1 MTFNITN
8 TNKNFFDNQNFAFG
22 VEPEFNTRTFTEMNR
37 YNNGLG
43 ANKIKGLQYVYDGS
57 RVDGEGRLP
66 ILSNSQKSYN
76 YLKAVLDQLNNH
88 GATVNWTT
96 SVHVHLS
103 RRPITIDPNDFHDM
117 SIEHTARTNQALPS
131 RNNVDYFGSA
141 IPLEILKDIG
151 YRVSKNKDQFNSFL
165 APSRIDNGGYANQ
178 AMRRAGQTNGYF
190 CKMPL
195 DHNIIKNTECT
206 YHKLKRVI
214 SVGGCGGKFSAINI
228 NHWDDFETVEFRSH
242 GGTLEI
248 DKIWSYMMFL
258 SNMQSHS
265 ILNRHN
271 QIQAVQN
278 TPSYIGRS
286 SRTRQSIAYSLM
298 RREGGATTQE
308 IMDASGIQ
316 TAQRV
321 RSMISEQIR
330 PTLVNQFGRD
340 ILITHNQQHYNH
352 RYSTS
357 QGRYDLN
364 GYEIPLQVNNGSDGA
379 VFSSNGGTD
388 LLLGLDNQYKS
399 NLKPFRI

>member
-1 MTFNITN
+1 
-8 TNKNFFDNQNFAFG
+8 
-22 VEPEFNTRTFTEMNR
+22 
-37 YNNGLG
+37 
-43 ANKIKGLQYVYDGS
+43 
-57 RVDGEGRLP
+57 
-66 ILSNSQKSYN
+66 
-76 YLKAVLDQLNNH
+76 
-88 GATVNWTT
+88 
-96 SVHVHLS
+96 
-103 RRPITIDPNDFHDM
+103 M

-141 IPLEILKDIG
+141 IPLEILKDVG

-258 SNMQSHS
+258 SNMQKHS

-298 RREGGATTQE
+298 RREGGASTQQ

-352 RYSTS
+352 RYSSS

-379 VFSSNGGTD
+379 VFANNGRTD
-388 LLLGLDNQYKS
+388 LISGLDNQYKS
-399 NLKPFRI
+399 NLKPFRN

>member
-1 MTFNITN
+1 MTFNSIN

-37 YNNGLG
+37 YNNSLG

-76 YLKAVLDQLNNH
+76 YLKSVLEQLNDH

-103 RRPITIDPNDFHDM
+103 RRPIIIDPNDFHDM

-141 IPLEILKDIG
+141 IPLEILKDVG

-214 SVGGCGGKFSAINI
+214 SVGGCGGKFSAINV

-258 SNMQSHS
+258 SNMQKHS

-352 RYSTS
+352 RYSAS

-379 VFSSNGGTD
+379 VFNSNGRTD

>member
-1 MTFNITN
+1 MTFNSIN

-37 YNNGLG
+37 YNNSLG

-76 YLKAVLDQLNNH
+76 YLKAVLEQLNDH
-88 GATVNWTT
+88 GATVNWTC

-131 RNNVDYFGSA
+131 RNNVNYFGSA

-165 APSRIDNGGYANQ
+165 APSRIDDGGYANQ

-214 SVGGCGGKFSAINI
+214 SVGGCGGKFSAINV
-228 NHWDDFETVEFRSH
+228 NHWDDYETVEFRSH

-258 SNMQSHS
+258 SNMQKHS

-298 RREGGATTQE
+298 RRVGGATTQE

-352 RYSTS
+352 RYSAS

-379 VFSSNGGTD
+379 VFSNNGRTD
-388 LLLGLDNQYKS
+388 LISGLDNQYKS
-399 NLKPFRI
+399 NLKPFRN

>member
-37 YNNGLG
+37 YNNSLG

-76 YLKAVLDQLNNH
+76 YLKAVLEQLNEH

>member
-1 MTFNITN
+1 MFDTIN
-8 TNKNFFDNQNFAFG
+8 TNKNIFDNQNFVFG
-22 VEPEFNTRTFTEMNR
+22 VEPEFNTRTYTEMNR
-37 YNNGLG
+37 HNNGLG
-43 ANKIKGLQYVYDGS
+43 SNKIKGLEYVYDGS
-57 RVDGEGRLP
+57 RVDGEARLP

-76 YLKAVLDQLNNH
+76 YLKSVLEQLNGR

-103 RRPITIDPNDFHDM
+103 RRPITIDPNEFHDK
-117 SIEHTARTNQALPS
+117 SIEHTARTNQPLPS
-131 RNNVDYFGSA
+131 RNGTDYFGNA
-141 IPLEILKDIG
+141 IPLEIVKDVA
-151 YRVSKNKDQFNSFL
+151 YRVSKNLIQFNSFL
-165 APSRIDNGGYANQ
+165 APSRIDNGGYAVE
-178 AMRRAGQTNGYF
+178 AMRRAGQKNGYF
-190 CKMPL
+190 CKKPSNPL
-195 DHNIIKNTECT
+195 TIKNTEVT
-206 YHKLKRVI
+206 WQKLRRVI
-214 SVGGCGGKFSAINI
+214 SMGGKFSAINL
-228 NHWDDFETVEFRSH
+228 NHWDDYETVEFRSH

-248 DKIWSYMMFL
+248 DKIWSWMMFL
-258 SNMQSHS
+258 ANMQKHS
-265 ILNRHN
+265 IVNRHN
-271 QIQAVQN
+271 QVQALQD

-298 RREGGATTQE
+298 RRQGGATTQE

-352 RYSTS
+352 RYSAS

-399 NLKPFRI
+399 NLKPFRN

>member
-1 MTFNITN
+1 MTFNLTN

-37 YNNGLG
+37 YNNSLG

-76 YLKAVLDQLNNH
+76 YLKAVLEQLNDH

-103 RRPITIDPNDFHDM
+103 RRPITIDPNEFHDM

-214 SVGGCGGKFSAINI
+214 SVGGCGGKFSAVNV

-258 SNMQSHS
+258 SNMQKHS

-271 QIQAVQN
+271 QIQAVQD

-298 RREGGATTQE
+298 RRVGGATTQE

-352 RYSTS
+352 RYSAS

-399 NLKPFRI
+399 NLKPFRN

>member
-1 MTFNITN
+1 MTFNLTN

-37 YNNGLG
+37 YNNSLG

-76 YLKAVLDQLNNH
+76 YLKAVLEQLNDH

-103 RRPITIDPNDFHDM
+103 RRPITIDPNEFHDM

-165 APSRIDNGGYANQ
+165 APSRIDDGGYANQ

-214 SVGGCGGKFSAINI
+214 SVGGCGGKFSAVNV

-258 SNMQSHS
+258 SNMQKHS

-271 QIQAVQN
+271 QIQAVQD

-298 RREGGATTQE
+298 RRVGGATTQE

-352 RYSTS
+352 RYSAS

-399 NLKPFRI
+399 NLKPFRN

>member
-1 MTFNITN
+1 MTFNTIN

-22 VEPEFNTRTFTEMNR
+22 VEPEFNTRSYTEMNR
-37 YNNGLG
+37 YNNSLG

-66 ILSNSQKSYN
+66 ILSNSEKSYN
-76 YLKAVLDQLNNH
+76 YLKSVLEQLNDH

-103 RRPITIDPNDFHDM
+103 RRPITIDPNDFHDK
-117 SIEHTARTNQALPS
+117 SIEYTARTNSALPS
-131 RNNVDYFGSA
+131 RNGTDYFGSA
-141 IPLEILKDIG
+141 IPLEIVKDIA
-151 YRVSKNKDQFNSFL
+151 YRVSKNLIQFNSFL
-165 APSRIDNGGYANQ
+165 APSRIDNGGYAVE
-178 AMRRAGQTNGYF
+178 AMRRAGQKNGYF
-190 CKMPL
+190 CKKPSNPL
-195 DHNIIKNTECT
+195 TIKNTEVT

-214 SVGGCGGKFSAINI
+214 SMGGKFSAINL
-228 NHWDDFETVEFRSH
+228 NHWDDYETVEFRSH

-248 DKIWSYMMFL
+248 DKIWAWMIFL
-258 SNMQSHS
+258 SNMQRHS
-265 ILNRHN
+265 IINRHS
-271 QIQAVQN
+271 QVQALQN

-330 PTLVNQFGRD
+330 PTLINQFGRD

-352 RYSTS
+352 HYSSS

-379 VFSSNGGTD
+379 VFANNGGTD
-388 LLLGLDNQYKS
+388 LLLGLDNHYKS
-399 NLKPFRI
+399 NLKPFRN

>member
-37 YNNGLG
+37 YNNSLG

-76 YLKAVLDQLNNH
+76 YLKAVLEQLNDH

-103 RRPITIDPNDFHDM
+103 RRPITIDPNEFHDM

-214 SVGGCGGKFSAINI
+214 SVGGCGGKFSAVNV

-258 SNMQSHS
+258 SNMQKHS

-271 QIQAVQN
+271 QIQAVQD

-298 RREGGATTQE
+298 RRVGGATTQE

-352 RYSTS
+352 RYSAS

-379 VFSSNGGTD
+379 VFANNGRTD
-388 LLLGLDNQYKS
+388 LLLGLGNQYKS

>member
-37 YNNGLG
+37 YNNSLG

-76 YLKAVLDQLNNH
+76 YLKAVLEQLNDH

-103 RRPITIDPNDFHDM
+103 RRPITIDPNEFHDM

-258 SNMQSHS
+258 SNMQKHS

-271 QIQAVQN
+271 QIQAVQD

-298 RREGGATTQE
+298 RRVGGATTQE

-352 RYSTS
+352 RYSAS

-399 NLKPFRI
+399 NLKPFRN